1 MNLIAALESIVT
13 NEAVDKVMD
22 RVGAAVVSS
31 GATSPAW
38 FNGSTVSTVIAA
50 ATVIGAVALAFD
62 KVLKVYFHWREHKA
76 NMRRLEAG
84 YGIATDE

>member
-38 FNGSTVSTVIAA
+38 FSGSSVSMVIAA

>member
-13 NEAVDKVMD
+13 NEAVDKEMD

-31 GATSPAW
+31 GATLPAW